1 MFDFNLSAKI
11 NSILERNAK
20 TAMTDV
26 RFFEQEISKWKR
38 SKKRK
43 DMIAGENYYA
53 GEHDILNRVRT
64 IIGKDGLLQEVE
76 NLPNNKIVDNQYGK
90 MVNQKVDYLLGQP
103 LTFSA
108 DNEKYVDDLKKI
120 FNKRFHRTL
129 KKLGEDSLNGGIA
142 WLYVYY
148 DDQGKLSFKT
158 FEPYEILPFWK
169 DSAHTILD
177 CAIRL
182 YEVEGYEGEQE
193 VTIEKVELY
202 EVNGIRRF
210 ELKNGTLVP
219 DVEIPDSTYIVIEDG
234 NGNKSG
240 YNWGK
245 IPLIPFKY
253 NNKEIPLINKV
264 KTLQDGLNTMLSDF
278 ENNMQED
285 ARNTILVIKNLDG
298 TNLAEFRYNL
308 AAYGAVKV
316 RTVDGVAGEVDAL
329 KIEINPE
336 NYRTILEV
344 FKNAL
349 IENAMG
355 YDAKNDRMLG
365 NPNQMNIQSMYS
377 DIDLDANGMET
388 EYQASFEE
396 LLWFINIYLANIG
409 RGNFEDEDVTIIFN
423 RNILINESETIDNC
437 QKSVGILS
445 NETIVSQHPWASDV
459 EKELQRIKEEKQMV
473 MDEYENAFNSAETEE
488 LGDEE

>member
-1 MFDFNLSAKI
+1 
-11 NSILERNAK
+11 
-20 TAMTDV
+20 
-26 RFFEQEISKWKR
+26 
-38 SKKRK
+38 
-43 DMIAGENYYA
+43 
-53 GEHDILNRVRT
+53 
-64 IIGKDGLLQEVE
+64 
-76 NLPNNKIVDNQYGK
+76 
-90 MVNQKVDYLLGQP
+90 
-103 LTFSA
+103 
-108 DNEKYVDDLKKI
+108 
-120 FNKRFHRTL
+120 
-129 KKLGEDSLNGGIA
+129 
-142 WLYVYY
+142 
-148 DDQGKLSFKT
+148 
-158 FEPYEILPFWK
+158 
-169 DSAHTILD
+169 
-177 CAIRL
+177 
-182 YEVEGYEGEQE
+182 
-193 VTIEKVELY
+193 
-202 EVNGIRRF
+202 
-210 ELKNGTLVP
+210 
-219 DVEIPDSTYIVIEDG
+219 
-234 NGNKSG
+234 
-240 YNWGK
+240 
-245 IPLIPFKY
+245 
-253 NNKEIPLINKV
+253 
-264 KTLQDGLNTMLSDF
+264 MLSDF

-298 TNLAEFRYNL
+298 TNLAEFRHNL

-377 DIDLDANGMET
+377 DVDLDANGMET

-396 LLWFINIYLANIG
+396 LLWFVNAHLANTG

-445 NETIVSQHPWASDV
+445 NETIVSQHPWVSDV

-473 MDEYENAFNSAETEE
+473 MDEYENAFNLAETEE